1 MRSNENIINKTRK
14 RNVTLFLDL
23 DVGSIYKNRHT
34 TSIGVHLSFRYLR
47 SNRDI
52 IQPSYLTN
60 ISKIIINS
68 NVLSSNTVLL
78 ILGIKGI
85 ITVMDIIILCSTRMI
100 FPIILHFGV

>member
-34 TSIGVHLSFRYLR
+34 TSIGVHLSFKYFL
-47 SNRDI
+47 SKRDI

-60 ISKIIINS
+60 ISNIIINS
-68 NVLSSNTVLL
+68 TVLSSNTVLL
-78 ILGIKGI
+78 MPGIKGI
-85 ITVMDIIILCSTRMI
+85 ITVIDIMILCIIRII
-100 FPIILHFGV
+100 FPIIPYNE